1 MQSGEYFAIF
11 SAPPCSTFSVSRFFR
26 SSQSADGGPPPVR
39 DRENIRGIPGIPSGH
54 VGELNDA
61 NAIVDRTVALL
72 EAAHRSGAETV
83 MEHPADRGDPAQPSS
98 FMHARHGPVWLM
110 PEVRRLL
117 DLVGG
122 RCFTFPQCAFGTDTL
137 KLTTLLC
144 SPGLFEHFAPLSQLR
159 CQHGSHSAAIG
170 GKVGDDGSW
179 NTANASDLHGPWNLT

>member
-1 MQSGEYFAIF
+1 
-11 SAPPCSTFSVSRFFR
+11 VSRFFR

-98 FMHARHGPVWLM
+98 FMHAQHGPV
-110 PEVRRLL
+110 
-117 DLVGG
+117 
-122 RCFTFPQCAFGTDTL
+122 
-137 KLTTLLC
+137 
-144 SPGLFEHFAPLSQLR
+144 
-159 CQHGSHSAAIG
+159 
-170 GKVGDDGSW
+170 
-179 NTANASDLHGPWNLT
+179 